1 MKIKLSLESLEVQSF
16 EVSAAVLRER
26 GTVQAH
32 QQSRP
37 IVQCYSQNSCVF
49 PCTHEPGWCV

>member
-1 MKIKLSLESLEVQSF
+1 MKIKLNPESLEVQSF
-16 EVSAAVLRER
+16 DVPAETLRER

-32 QQSRP
+32 QNTRLA
-37 IVQCYSQNSCVF
+37 QCYSQGSCVF